1 MYRKLYFSAARS
13 LKLKVN
19 STWTHI
25 SISREAILRAKSVRW
40 SQCKLAS
47 SAGNN
52 DKSVV
57 VRDLFEQ
64 VTDKNKQTYL
74 DMVKIFESRGI
85 HRRGHVEFIYSAMK
99 HMEEFG
105 VEKELEVYKALID
118 VLPKGRFIPTNIFQ
132 AEFMHYPKQQQ
143 CVIDVLEKMENNGV
157 IPDLEMEDILVNI
170 FGRKGHPVRK
180 YWRMM
185 YWMPKFKNISP
196 WPLPRPVPQDSQLLA
211 RLALTRM
218 SSVDLQTN
226 IRARRLA
233 GRHVGGERPKSLT
246 EETTGRSP
254 TQRTRLRGGGV
265 PGVAERSSDVSSLR
279 DPFSEEGAGEC
290 VPPTVHEQDDG
301 TILAM
306 CATGTSSRDSLLSWV
321 RLLERDGNP
330 ALGHVPVLFKLQSP
344 LGELATLEEDQ
355 TRIQAPGCE
364 SPIERREDPKVT
376 EFCLVCV
383 KHSPP
388 CVDPT
393 AKHFSSSRIALRDA
407 VFGTSVSAN
416 TPNTLAPFSLSSDT
430 TVRLPTPVGASR
442 AARDRNTAAA
452 GESGSWATQLCPFS
466 PHAPTRESSGKH
478 PRKGTRASSARELP
492 PPLEKILVHSCK
504 RRYVGHTKPLM
515 FSRIPRMGIPVLR
528 QKVISFLTSSMA
540 TFWGVVT
547 ITAPS
552 QFNSLKHDTII
563 TPTCNTAERLV
574 ADLPFFLGPRQT
586 TPSFLSLSKNPIDMT
601 ASLCSLSANTGTHL

>member
-1 MYRKLYFSAARS
+1 MY
-13 LKLKVN
+13 
-19 STWTHI
+19 I
-25 SISREAILRAKSVRW
+25 DAILRAKSVRW

-52 DKSVV
+52 DRSVV

-85 HRRGHVEFIYSAMK
+85 HRRGHVEFIYSAMR

-105 VEKELEVYKALID
+105 VEKELQVYKALID

-143 CVIDVLEKMENNGV
+143 Y
-157 IPDLEMEDILVNI
+157 ILVNI

-196 WPLPRPVPQDSQLLA
+196 WPLPRPIPQDSQLLA
-211 RLALTRM
+211 RLALSRM
-218 SSVDLQTN
+218 SSVDLQTSVCTYQTS
-226 IRARRLA
+226 AHA
-233 GRHVGGERPKSLT
+233 DSLDDT
-246 EETTGRSP
+246 WVVSAQSP
-254 TQRTRLRGGGV
+254 LQRKLLDAHPHNVPVYVEGAFLVWLREA
-265 PGVAERSSDVSSLR
+265 P
-279 DPFSEEGAGEC
+279 EGAGEY

-330 ALGHVPVLFKLQSP
+330 ALGHLPVLFKLRSP

-355 TRIQAPGCE
+355 TRIQAPGFCE
-364 SPIERREDPKVT
+364 TQSTLCD
-376 EFCLVCV
+376 
-383 KHSPP
+383 H
-388 CVDPT
+388 
-393 AKHFSSSRIALRDA
+393 SSSIRIALRDV

-416 TPNTLAPFSLSSDT
+416 TTNTLAPFILSSEHNSVGLWWETARDRLIVCVDVAVIEMLEYVQSCFEDVT
-430 TVRLPTPVGASR
+430 ITVGLPTPVVASR

-452 GESGSWATQLCPFS
+452 GESGSSATQLCPFS

-478 PRKGTRASSARELP
+478 PRKGTPDSSARELP

-504 RRYVGHTKPLM
+504 QQEDDTC
-515 FSRIPRMGIPVLR
+515 
-528 QKVISFLTSSMA
+528 
-540 TFWGVVT
+540 
-547 ITAPS
+547 
-552 QFNSLKHDTII
+552 QFRTLWSENSNH
-563 TPTCNTAERLV
+563 AR
-574 ADLPFFLGPRQT
+574 
-586 TPSFLSLSKNPIDMT
+586 
-601 ASLCSLSANTGTHL
+601 